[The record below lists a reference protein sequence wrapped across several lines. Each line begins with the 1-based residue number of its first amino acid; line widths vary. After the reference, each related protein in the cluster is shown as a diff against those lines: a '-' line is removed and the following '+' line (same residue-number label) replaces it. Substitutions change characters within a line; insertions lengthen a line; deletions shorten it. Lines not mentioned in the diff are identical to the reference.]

1 MRDSRPCI
9 VVTVLLNAVSTAEV
23 SVKCNEG
30 LQEQHVTLDSIIV
43 RRPIWKGYLGILGI
57 TVLDIVIE
65 RCFICWGY
73 LASDVMRTFRSKTL
87 KCCVKGL
94 GFETGHV

>member
-1 MRDSRPCI
+1 VESCCSYIIERCSNCRGYLVSNVMRDSRPCI

-43 RRPIWKGYLGILGI
+43 RRPI
-57 TVLDIVIE
+57 
-65 RCFICWGY
+65 
-73 LASDVMRTFRSKTL
+73 
-87 KCCVKGL
+87 
-94 GFETGHV
+94 